1 MRNKNNETPLD
12 VARARILTEIWAR
25 ADQGDNQKGS
35 GDNTDSFDLQVQK
48 HYAKI
53 HNQLAD
59 RWGFDPINFEVLHI
73 RPLADLLEEDAA

>member
-12 VARARILTEIWAR
+12 VARARILTNLWAR
-25 ADQGDNQKGS
+25 GMRGDSQKGS
-35 GDNTDSFDLQVQK
+35 GEDTDSFDLQVQK

-73 RPLADLLEEDAA
+73 RPLADLLEENAA